1 MVGLGKCASW
11 FQRHSWLARIARRF
25 SSGLSSRLRK
35 KSSISWPALQLS
47 PAPVRTSAF
56 ASGATASCESAAII
70 SSCICGLIAL
80 RLSGRFIVTQAR
92 SSATSTFT
100 VWNFG
105 KSIFSSSGGAL
116 HAPGNCSKGRCAP
129 PRAVGVEST
138 AAEGPPMKVTT
149 SGETLGA
156 TVAGLDLAQPLSQD
170 EFDAVLRALGR
181 FGVVRFPRQELTG
194 RQLAD
199 FSARFG
205 KLEINVANAFQEPGI
220 PEVMILSNVVEN
232 GEPVGLADAG
242 QDWHTDMSYSRTIAL
257 ANVLYGIKIP
267 RRVGKPLGAT
277 EFANMHAAYDG
288 LPAEMRRD
296 LEGMTVLHDFN
307 KFWEMMRRDKGS
319 RRPPLSEAQKKA
331 KPPVSHPIFLTHPI
345 TGRKVLYANPGYSI
359 RINELPQKESDEMLE
374 FLFEHQLRPEYRY
387 AFHWNE
393 GDVLM
398 WEDIGTI
405 HNAVA
410 DYGPDEHRLVKRC
423 QVMATMFYSGA
434 REER

>member
-1 MVGLGKCASW
+1 
-11 FQRHSWLARIARRF
+11 
-25 SSGLSSRLRK
+25 
-35 KSSISWPALQLS
+35 
-47 PAPVRTSAF
+47 
-56 ASGATASCESAAII
+56 
-70 SSCICGLIAL
+70 
-80 RLSGRFIVTQAR
+80 
-92 SSATSTFT
+92 
-100 VWNFG
+100 
-105 KSIFSSSGGAL
+105 
-116 HAPGNCSKGRCAP
+116 
-129 PRAVGVEST
+129 
-138 AAEGPPMKVTT
+138 MKVTST
-149 SGETLGA
+149 GQTLGA
-156 TVAGLDLAQPLSQD
+156 TIEGLDLAKRLSSE

-181 FGVVRFPRQELTG
+181 YGVVRFPRQELGG

-220 PEVMILSNVVEN
+220 PEVMILSNIVEN
-232 GEPVGLADAG
+232 GEPIGLADAG

-257 ANVLYGIKIP
+257 ANVLYGVKIP
-267 RRVGKPLGAT
+267 RRGGKPLGAT

-288 LPAEMRRD
+288 LPAEMKRD

-307 KFWEMMRRDKGS
+307 KFWEMMRREKGS
-319 RRPPLSEAQKKA
+319 RRPPLTEAQKKA

-345 TGRKVLYANPGYSI
+345 TGRRVLYANPGYSV
-359 RINELPQKESDEMLE
+359 RINELPQKESEEMLE

-387 AFHWNE
+387 AFRWQE

-423 QVMATMFYSGA
+423 QVMATMFYPEAG
-434 REER
+434 EER